1 MKLNN
6 KELESLVDEM
16 DNLSI
21 RSPHLHELV
30 ISDVTTKT
38 DRFVWRILIAS
49 IGESVFLPIRS
60 SVKNQID
67 S

>member
-16 DNLSI
+16 ENLSI

-30 ISDVTTKT
+30 ISDATTKAH
-38 DRFVWRILIAS
+38 RFVWRILIAS
-49 IGESVFLPIRS
+49 IGQSVFLPIRS
-60 SVKNQID
+60 SVKNQIY

>member
-21 RSPHLHELV
+21 RSPHLYELV

-49 IGESVFLPIRS
+49 IGQSVFLPIRS
-60 SVKNQID
+60 SIKNQID